1 MVTFTLEPNA
11 IAALNAVI
19 GKNNYT
25 NFITVFA
32 DAPLNP
38 KEHMSFVLS
47 LNNHRSDLIFSFQYG
62 AVGFESERLGSDW
75 SRPYNFPDVNKP
87 LTPAERKAA
96 VLDILKML
104 NKAELT
110 HCVLTMFNKAEYTQ
124 GSNPNCC
131 DTCVFQLTCLQER

>member
-25 NFITVFA
+25 NFITVLA
-32 DAPLNP
+32 DAPLNS

-47 LNNHRSDLIFSFQYG
+47 LNNQRSDLTFSFQYG
-62 AVGFESERLGSDW
+62 AVGLEPERLGSDW
-75 SRPYNFPDVNKP
+75 SRPYNFPDVTIS
-87 LTPAERKAA
+87 LTPTDRKAA
-96 VLDILKML
+96 VLDILKTL
-104 NKAELT
+104 NKPELT

-131 DTCVFQLTCLQER
+131 DTCSFQLSCPQER